1 MAFLGV
7 IEKYILG
14 GHWSC
19 IGRHKLPDGAK
30 GDRGT
35 SYSDRWG
42 GYWNSETIYGHPLWT
57 KRSLGLCDWSI
68 IRLTELVRST
78 DIQVHIQNW
87 ALGSDDVDQAVVIVH
102 VDSFYCLRTSKEITS

>member
-35 SYSDRWG
+35 TKHRTNYTITTNTQTSDGAKG
-42 GYWNSETIYGHPLWT
+42 G
-57 KRSLGLCDWSI
+57 RSKKKKLIKHHNTVG
-68 IRLTELVRST
+68 
-78 DIQVHIQNW
+78 
-87 ALGSDDVDQAVVIVH
+87 
-102 VDSFYCLRTSKEITS
+102 